1 MKDNAPGALMVFFI
15 AIVVLVL
22 LDDLANSSQD
32 QQPIEFVTTELE
44 KQPETDLATTDE
56 FE

>member
-22 LDDLANSSQD
+22 LDDLANPSQD

>member
-1 MKDNAPGALMVFFI
+1 MKDNAPGALMVFFM
-15 AIVVLVL
+15 AIVALVL
-22 LDDLANSSQD
+22 LDDLATKDHKEPQT
-32 QQPIEFVTTELE
+32 QFVTTELQ